1 MIMKNIL
8 LTTTTALISA
18 CSATPQPEKPIGM
31 ANPASVYCA
40 EVGGKTIIKKTPE
53 GEAGYCQLPSG
64 EVVDEW
70 DFYRKHLAQK

>member
-1 MIMKNIL
+1 MYKLITATITFAL
-8 LTTTTALISA
+8 LAA
-18 CSATPQPEKPIGM
+18 CSTTPQQEKPIGM

-53 GEAGYCQLPSG
+53 GDAGYCQLPSG

>member
-1 MIMKNIL
+1 MKNL
-8 LTTTTALISA
+8 LLVVATTALISA
-18 CSATPQPEKPIGM
+18 CNTAPQPEKPIGM

-53 GEAGYCQLPSG
+53 GDAGYCQLPSG

>member
-1 MIMKNIL
+1 MKNL
-8 LTTTTALISA
+8 LLVVATTALISA
-18 CSATPQPEKPIGM
+18 CNTAPQPEKPIGM

-53 GEAGYCQLPSG
+53 GDAGYCQLPSG

-70 DFYRKHLAQK
+70 DYFRKNHPEK

>member
-1 MIMKNIL
+1 
-8 LTTTTALISA
+8 
-18 CSATPQPEKPIGM
+18 M